1 MRQSDNRDQDGPDG
15 SGFEGI
21 KNRLG
26 IFIDPLSH
34 DKGLTRARTREAFWR
49 IRLLM
54 AVFGFVLLG
63 WIVIDVYTLP
73 PETAALL
80 AIGRLAAG
88 GALIALALYAP
99 RPRKANQI
107 WINGG
112 LLIATVSA
120 FYAYAVM
127 ILASQPAGA
136 IPEMI
141 IVAYTL
147 IPLVMIAALAMFPL
161 TVLEVAVGAILPF
174 GLMLVTA
181 VTLPG
186 GESWIA
192 AIGLGDRVLFMLA
205 LLSVVMLSAGSQ
217 IQFMNRVVYEL
228 EHDAL
233 TGCLTRR
240 AGETRLAE
248 EIRGRETSVVILFL
262 DLDKF
267 SEVNNNFGHECGDEI
282 LCNTAAQLMHNLRGT
297 DSVVRWGGEEFLII
311 LPGAGR
317 SGVISVLNRLAY
329 QNGLGLRPDGGQI
342 TASVGVAVYPDE
354 ALDWRELVK
363 IADQRMYR
371 AKQAGGNAVF
381 PSLNDPDVIIP
392 PTGHQ
397 VESLS
402 ACVQLENKAAV

>member
-1 MRQSDNRDQDGPDG
+1 MRQYEEGSQDAAAGG
-15 SGFEGI
+15 ESI
-21 KNRLG
+21 KDRLSV
-26 IFIDPLSH
+26 FLDPLTHGKS
-34 DKGLTRARTREAFWR
+34 LIRARAREAFSR

-54 AVFGFVLLG
+54 AVFGVVLMG
-63 WIVIDVYTLP
+63 WIVVDVYTLP
-73 PETAALL
+73 AETAALL
-80 AIGRLAAG
+80 AIGRLLAG
-88 GALIALALYAP
+88 SALIALALYAP
-99 RPRKANQI
+99 RPRTANRI

-112 LLIATVSA
+112 LLIGITSA
-120 FYAYAVM
+120 FYAYSVV
-127 ILASQPAGA
+127 ILAQQPAGA

-141 IVAYTL
+141 VVAYTL
-147 IPLVMIAALAMFPL
+147 IPLVMIAALAVFPL
-161 TVLEVAVGAILPF
+161 TVLEVTVGAVLPF
-174 GLMLVTA
+174 GLMLLTA
-181 VTLPG
+181 IVLPG

-192 AIGLGDRVLFMLA
+192 AIDQGDRTLFMMVLMA
-205 LLSVVMLSAGSQ
+205 VVMLSAGSQ
-217 IQFMNRVVYEL
+217 IQFMNRVVYEM

-248 EIRGRETSVVILFL
+248 EIGGRETSVVILFL

-267 SEVNNNFGHECGDEI
+267 SEVNNTFGHECGDAI
-282 LCNTAAQLMHNLRGT
+282 LCHTAVQLMHNLRGT

-329 QNGLGLRPDGGQI
+329 QDGLGLRPDGHQI

-354 ALDWRELVK
+354 ALEWRELVK

-381 PSLNDPDVIIP
+381 PSLSDPDMIVPSGDHKVGTLGDGI
-392 PTGHQ
+392 
-397 VESLS
+397 
-402 ACVQLENKAAV
+402 QLEQKPAV